1 MIIECINCH
10 KKFEVDSDLIPESG
24 RNIQCGSCN
33 HIWFFNINNEEYSK
47 NLESSSH
54 EMATKFEEKNNP
66 NHQEIGS
73 INSDKTEVNKIS
85 NKTQKMSNLNKSK
98 SLAKSNFTLINL
110 LSITLVLIIS
120 FVALITILDTFKLPL
135 YNIFPQ
141 LEVVMFNLFET
152 IIDISLFIKDLI

>member
-10 KKFEVDSDLIPESG
+10 KKFEVNSDLIPESG

-47 NLESSSH
+47 NLESSSQ
-54 EMATKFEEKNNP
+54 EIATKFEENKNP

-73 INSDKTEVNKIS
+73 INSDETEVIKNS
-85 NKTQKMSNLNKSK
+85 NKTQKKSNLNKSE

>member
-73 INSDKTEVNKIS
+73 INSDETEVIKSS

>member
-47 NLESSSH
+47 NLESSSQ
-54 EMATKFEEKNNP
+54 EIATKFEEKKNP
-66 NHQEIGS
+66 SHQEIGS
-73 INSDKTEVNKIS
+73 INSDETEVIKNS
-85 NKTQKMSNLNKSK
+85 NKTQKKSNLNKSQ

>member
-73 INSDKTEVNKIS
+73 INSDKTEVNKSS

-98 SLAKSNFTLINL
+98 NLTKSNFTLINL

-120 FVALITILDTFKLPL
+120 FFALIIILDTFKLPL

>member
-73 INSDKTEVNKIS
+73 INPDKTEVNKSS

>member
-47 NLESSSH
+47 NLVSSSH
-54 EMATKFEEKNNP
+54 EMATKFEEKKNP

-73 INSDKTEVNKIS
+73 INSDETELIKNSNKI
-85 NKTQKMSNLNKSK
+85 QKMSNLNKSK
-98 SLAKSNFTLINL
+98 NLTKSNFTLINL

>member
-73 INSDKTEVNKIS
+73 INPDKTEVNKSS

-110 LSITLVLIIS
+110 LSITYKNKNILSYIS
-120 FVALITILDTFKLPL
+120 RF
-135 YNIFPQ
+135 Y
-141 LEVVMFNLFET
+141 
-152 IIDISLFIKDLI
+152 FIYIW

>member
-73 INSDKTEVNKIS
+73 INSDKTEVNKSS

>member
-47 NLESSSH
+47 NLESSSQ
-54 EMATKFEEKNNP
+54 EIATKFEEKNNP

>member
-10 KKFEVDSDLIPESG
+10 KRFEVDSNLIPEDG
-24 RNIQCGSCN
+24 RNIECGSCN

-47 NLESSSH
+47 NLESSSQ
-54 EMATKFEEKNNP
+54 EIATKFEENKNP

-73 INSDKTEVNKIS
+73 INSDETEVIKNS
-85 NKTQKMSNLNKSK
+85 NKTQKKSNLNKSE

-120 FVALITILDTFKLPL
+120 FVALITIIDTFKHPL
-135 YNIFPQ
+135 YNFFPQ

-152 IIDISLFIKDLI
+152 VIDISLFIKDLI